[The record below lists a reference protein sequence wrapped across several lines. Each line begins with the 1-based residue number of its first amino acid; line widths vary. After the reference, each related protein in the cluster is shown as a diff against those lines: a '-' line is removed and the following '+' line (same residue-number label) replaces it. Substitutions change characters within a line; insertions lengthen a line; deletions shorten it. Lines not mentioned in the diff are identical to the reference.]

1 MRGSAMLNLSVRI
14 TKKILNL
21 IAGIDEFKG
30 AWKAIWNLAPERL
43 HALKRVARVNPLFK
57 SDVV

>member
-1 MRGSAMLNLSVRI
+1 MLNLSVRI